1 MTHGKEIPMFMTSRK
16 YLAVS
21 VLFVIAFSVFF
32 MVIYTPF
39 SVSSWFSI
47 KDMGSFGIS
56 VVFTVAAIAILAV
69 SKTAIYLLR
78 NRIRFTA
85 ARYMAW
91 LMCENIVISLGY
103 TILTFQLL
111 PGITSSSIPAIAV
124 RVLFFVTMIT
134 AIPYS
139 LVTLYV
145 AYRTKS
151 EELEAALDE
160 RDRLR
165 GELRAGRAASE
176 TATAAAPQLPQMINL
191 YDNNGTMRLTITV
204 DSLYY
209 LESQD
214 NYVKVHYKHND
225 KFSVYMLRSR
235 TSSIEESLAGT
246 GMIRCH
252 RSYIINVRKIAF
264 IGEEH
269 KSYYVTLNDEQ
280 IKRIPV
286 SKRYYDNVTGAI
298 AALNNI

>member
-145 AYRTKS
+145 AYRTKG

>member
-78 NRIRFTA
+78 NRICFTA
-85 ARYMAW
+85 ARYIAW

-111 PGITSSSIPAIAV
+111 PGITSSSIPSIAV

-139 LVTLYV
+139 LVTLCGLPHQER
-145 AYRTKS
+145 RTRS
-151 EELEAALDE
+151 GARRTRPAPRRAQSGQGRVRDGALC
-160 RDRLR
+160 LR
-165 GELRAGRAASE
+165 H
-176 TATAAAPQLPQMINL
+176 I
-191 YDNNGTMRLTITV
+191 
-204 DSLYY
+204 
-209 LESQD
+209 
-214 NYVKVHYKHND
+214 
-225 KFSVYMLRSR
+225 
-235 TSSIEESLAGT
+235 
-246 GMIRCH
+246 
-252 RSYIINVRKIAF
+252 
-264 IGEEH
+264 
-269 KSYYVTLNDEQ
+269 
-280 IKRIPV
+280 
-286 SKRYYDNVTGAI
+286 
-298 AALNNI
+298 

>member
-56 VVFTVAAIAILAV
+56 VVFTVAAITILAV

-85 ARYMAW
+85 ARYIAW

-145 AYRTKS
+145 AYRTKG

>member
-1 MTHGKEIPMFMTSRK
+1 MWPTAPRAKNSKRRSTNATGS
-16 YLAVS
+16 A
-21 VLFVIAFSVFF
+21 A
-32 MVIYTPF
+32 
-39 SVSSWFSI
+39 SS
-47 KDMGSFGIS
+47 
-56 VVFTVAAIAILAV
+56 
-69 SKTAIYLLR
+69 
-78 NRIRFTA
+78 
-85 ARYMAW
+85 
-91 LMCENIVISLGY
+91 
-103 TILTFQLL
+103 
-111 PGITSSSIPAIAV
+111 
-124 RVLFFVTMIT
+124 
-134 AIPYS
+134 
-139 LVTLYV
+139 
-145 AYRTKS
+145 
-151 EELEAALDE
+151 E
-160 RDRLR
+160 RA
-165 GELRAGRAASE
+165 ELRPRRR
-176 TATAAAPQLPQMINL
+176 QMINL
-191 YDNNGTMRLTITV
+191 YDNNGTLRLTITV